1 MAIKGKVFDVSSRGE
16 MYAPGKGYNVF
27 AGKDGS
33 KGLGECVWLGGV
45 RALRCAGMSSL
56 DPRDAVADYSS
67 LNEGQM
73 NTLNQWE
80 AFFEKRYSVVGRV
93 VQ

>member
-1 MAIKGKVFDVSSRGE
+1 MSSRGE
-16 MYAPGKGYNVF
+16 MYGPGKGYNVF

-33 KGLGECVWLGGV
+33 RGLGECVWLE
-45 RALRCAGMSSL
+45 RSSRLSCAGMSSL
-56 DPRDAVADYSS
+56 DPRDAVADYSALS
-67 LNEGQM
+67 EGEM